1 MKDLHSVKMHHRR
14 LCELGPG
21 RARLSVALR
30 SALMVTSLI
39 AAGCATVPVKPI
51 ATPTPLIHQVD
62 ASTQTILRR
71 LIQSP
76 AMDGKAPDSLQA
88 FYAQR
93 DFKPAWTGDADS
105 EANAAALR
113 TVIAHAHEQ
122 GLREGDYKLPP
133 ATTPRSGD
141 QAAAYDMAMTAAA
154 LRIAQDLQLG
164 RVPPGAVYNDAV
176 FASAPFDAATELAL
190 AAANHHIAEFYA
202 DRLPKA
208 PAYRALEKALARYQ
222 DIADEGGWPALPV
235 KGEIRLDSKD
245 ARLPDL
251 IKRLA
256 SEDTDFAAINH
267 PSANQIRDAVKRFQA
282 RNALPED
289 GRPGNATIAV
299 LNITAQQRVQQIAAN
314 MERWRWL
321 PRPLESRYIAVNVP
335 GQTVKFF
342 RDGKAELTSRV
353 VVGRKASPTP
363 ITRAM
368 VVAAVV
374 NPPWD
379 IPGDIAARDLLPHLR
394 QNPDYLQAKRMV
406 VTNGPQGDPYGRK
419 INWRKVIPAEFPY
432 AIQQLPGPSAALGA
446 VMLDSPNDFDVY
458 LHDTPNKQLF
468 SLTDREISNG
478 CVRVQQIFP
487 LAALALKDDVQ
498 QGTAALQKEEKTGK
512 TQRLALDK
520 PLPVYFLYWTAVADA
535 DGGVEFLP
543 DIYGRDA
550 PLITALNGK
559 AAAQRLGEPHQLAMP
574 SALDMPAAPAMPSD
588 DVSP

>member
-1 MKDLHSVKMHHRR
+1 MKELHSVEMHHRTLR
-14 LCELGPG
+14 DIGVA
-21 RARLSVALR
+21 RANASVVLHGAI
-30 SALMVTSLI
+30 MVTLLI
-39 AAGCATVPVKPI
+39 AAGCATVPSKPAGMSI
-51 ATPTPLIHQVD
+51 PLIQQAD
-62 ASTQTILRR
+62 LSTQTILRR

-76 AMDGKAPDSLQA
+76 EMAGKAPDSLQN

-93 DFKPAWTGDADS
+93 DFKPAWTGDTDS

-113 TVIAHAHEQ
+113 TVIAHAREQ
-122 GLREGDYKLPP
+122 GLREADYKLPP
-133 ATTPRSGD
+133 AATPKAGD
-141 QAAAYDMAMTAAA
+141 QAAAYDMAMTGAA
-154 LRIAQDLQLG
+154 LRMAEDLQLG
-164 RVPPGAVYNDAV
+164 RVPPGAVYDDAV
-176 FASAPFDAATELAL
+176 FAAAPFDAATGLAQ
-190 AAANHHIAEFYA
+190 AVANHQIAEFYA
-202 DRLPKA
+202 DRQPKA
-208 PAYRALEKALARYQ
+208 PGYRTLAKALAQYQ
-222 DIADEGGWPALPV
+222 TIADEGGWPVLPV
-235 KGEIRLDSKD
+235 KGEIHLDSND

-251 IKRLA
+251 VRRLA
-256 SEDTDFAAINH
+256 YEDPDFAAIEH
-267 PSANQIRDAVKRFQA
+267 PSASQIRDAVKRFQA
-282 RNALPED
+282 RNALQED
-289 GRPGNATIAV
+289 GRAGNATIGA

-335 GQTVKFF
+335 GQTVKFV
-342 RDGKAELTSRV
+342 RDGKVALTSRV

-363 ITRAM
+363 LTRAM
-368 VVAAVV
+368 ILAAVV
-374 NPPWD
+374 NPPWN

-394 QNPDYLQAKRMV
+394 QNPDYLQTKHMV
-406 VTNGPQGDPYGRK
+406 LTNGPEGDPYGRN

-498 QGTAALQKEEKTGK
+498 QGTATLQKEQKSGK

-535 DGGVEFLP
+535 DGNVEFLP
-543 DIYGRDA
+543 DLYGRDA
-550 PLITALNGK
+550 PLIAALDGK
-559 AAAQRLGEPHQLAMP
+559 GVKQRLNAPRQLAMP
-574 SALDMPAAPAMPSD
+574 SD
-588 DVSP
+588 DLSP